1 MKIKDFKPG
10 RRVFAGNFGPSL
22 ICDGILSKEI
32 KIGSYENRYYI
43 RGCIIK
49 LNGRK
54 SWWPL
59 SWIHY
64 VSRK

>member
-1 MKIKDFKPG
+1 MKVSEFKPG
-10 RRVFAGNFGPSL
+10 RRVCAGNTKNK

-32 KIGSYENRYYI
+32 KIGSYDKSYYV

-49 LNGRK
+49 RNGKK

-59 SWIHY
+59 SWITY
-64 VSRK
+64 IKK